1 MSQGA
6 TSTAADLSGRRF
18 VVAVCGG
25 ISAYKTAELV
35 SRLAQRSAVVD
46 VVMTAAARR
55 FVTPLTFEAL
65 SGRPVRTD
73 MFRLRES
80 SDPQH
85 LSLTEQADAM
95 IVAPATADI
104 IAKASAGICDDLVS
118 TMICAAACPVVF
130 CPAMNHRMWE
140 NPVTRRNVESLR
152 AAGFHFVGP
161 EEGWLACRHVG
172 VGRMSEPAT
181 IIAATEKLIAAG
193 RTTR

>member
-1 MSQGA
+1 MSHPA
-6 TSTAADLSGRRF
+6 PPAADLAGRHV

-35 SRLAQRSAVVD
+35 SRLVQRSAAVD
-46 VVMTAAARR
+46 VVMTAAARK
-55 FVTPLTFEAL
+55 FITPLTFEAL

-73 MFRLRES
+73 MFRLRDS

-85 LSLTEQADAM
+85 LALTEQADAL
-95 IVAPATADI
+95 IVAPATANI
-104 IAKASAGICDDLVS
+104 IAKAAAGICDDLVS

-140 NPVTRRNVESLR
+140 NPVTRRNVEALR
-152 AAGFHFVGP
+152 AAGYRIVGP

-172 VGRMSEPAT
+172 MGRMSEPAT
-181 IIAATEKLIAAG
+181 ILQVVEEILRGAG
-193 RTTR
+193 RS